1 MIKQFLNIRVTY
13 IMALRGMLFQAKR
26 IGLHY
31 NFEANIHGI
40 STFTSEIGTFFN
52 EYFERK
58 KKNYF
63 QSEPLSTLWNILE
76 FGPEPWLVPKPWLVP
91 EPRIVS
97 SQNIHGKTK
106 RARCTAGGYQ
116 QNKKR
121 CLCIQYRLSDYDMVA
136 MSGSAFIP
144 EEIRTVD
151 VATNWLIP
159 NFSTVRCQHASK
171 AIV

>member
-26 IGLHY
+26 IG
-31 NFEANIHGI
+31 FNIYVRNWH
-40 STFTSEIGTFFN
+40 FFN

-91 EPRIVS
+91 EPWIVS

-106 RARCTAGGYQ
+106 RARCTAGAYQ

-121 CLCIQYRLSDYDMVA
+121 CLCTQYQLSDYDMVA
-136 MSGSAFIP
+136 MSDSAIIP
-144 EEIRTVD
+144 EEIRTVH
-151 VATNWLIP
+151 VATIG
-159 NFSTVRCQHASK
+159 
-171 AIV
+171 